1 MTKKIGDNDRRVKL
15 YEYGAIVQNAKLDC
29 TAKALLW
36 FYAYTYNWTE
46 KRDSYYAQRKI
57 CAQVGMSQ
65 STYQKKR
72 KYLEHLGWIKVVRR
86 GYKDTCLV
94 KVMVGKDDPD
104 YEKMSWA
111 EWHPS
116 NKPNRYQFPN
126 DEPISE
132 ESMEPGIESE
142 LDISEQ
148 TIASATYDDSESNPI
163 RTYWEKDWLD

>member
-1 MTKKIGDNDRRVKL
+1 
-15 YEYGAIVQNAKLDC
+15 
-29 TAKALLW
+29 
-36 FYAYTYNWTE
+36 
-46 KRDSYYAQRKI
+46 
-57 CAQVGMSQ
+57 
-65 STYQKKR
+65 
-72 KYLEHLGWIKVVRR
+72 
-86 GYKDTCLV
+86 
-94 KVMVGKDDPD
+94 MVGKDDPD